1 MKPSDADEVWKDIVG
16 YEGLYQVSNLG
27 RVKSLERDVLFPRNG
42 KIFTRRAYTRILKF
56 RLCRGEY
63 PYVILSKDAT
73 RATKKIHRLVA
84 EAFLPNLE
92 GKEQVDH
99 INGDSCDNRLE
110 NLRWATAKEN
120 CNNPITLQRRRAYI
134 PTEEHRRKVSKANS
148 KKVQNVE
155 TGQIFESQTEACR
168 ILGLD
173 PATLSVSCN
182 RGRRCGGYHWRHVN
196 D

>member
-148 KKVQNVE
+148 KKSSERGNRANIRKPDRSLSDFRAGPRNSLRELQQRE
-155 TGQIFESQTEACR
+155 TLWRLSLEACK
-168 ILGLD
+168 
-173 PATLSVSCN
+173 
-182 RGRRCGGYHWRHVN
+182 
-196 D
+196 